1 VSTAAP
7 FIALDVGTTHTRA
20 WLVAGERV
28 LAERRAPVGVR
39 DTARD
44 RSNARLQAAL
54 AEVIQAVEREGGRV
68 GDPIVASGMIGSTL
82 GLGDVPHVDVPAG
95 VAELARAVQ
104 PLATNSLHD
113 RPIWIVPGVRTR
125 DPGGPALADVMR
137 GEETLCLGALAT
149 GSLRPGGTLVSIG
162 SHWKRIATDA
172 DGRVTGSRSSLG
184 GELAEVVKSGTVI
197 AEAVPEA
204 WPARLASDAIARGQ
218 DLARRVGLPRALF
231 ELRLDQLAGS
241 TTPENRLAVL
251 VGAVIG
257 ADLTDWPASSHSGRW
272 AVAGAP
278 PLAEVWA
285 AALEARG
292 YDVVRIGRPEAEQ
305 AQRAG
310 LREIAQ
316 RAGILP

>member
-54 AEVIQAVEREGGRV
+54 AEVIQAVEREGSRV
-68 GDPIVASGMIGSTL
+68 GGPIVASGMIGSTL
-82 GLGDVPHVDVPAG
+82 GLADVPHVDVPAG
-95 VAELARAVQ
+95 VADLARRVQ
-104 PLATNSLHD
+104 PVATNSLHD

-125 DPGGPALADVMR
+125 DPGRAALADVMR

-149 GSLRPGGTLVSIG
+149 GSLRPGDTLVSIG
-162 SHWKRIATDA
+162 SHWKRISTDV
-172 DGRVTGSRSSLG
+172 DGRVAGSRSSLG
-184 GELAEVVKSGTVI
+184 GELAEVVKSWTVL
-197 AEAVPEA
+197 AEAVPES
-204 WPARLASDAIARGQ
+204 WPARLAPDAIAQGQ
-218 DLARRVGLPRALF
+218 ELSRRVGLPRALF

-241 TTPENRLAVL
+241 TSPENRLAVL

-257 ADLTDWPASSHSGRW
+257 ADLTDWPASSHSCRW

-278 PLAEVWA
+278 PIADVWA

-305 AQRAG
+305 AQRVG
-310 LREIAQ
+310 LRKIAQ

>member
-28 LAERRAPVGVR
+28 LSERRAPVGVR

-44 RSNARLQAAL
+44 RSNTRLQAAL
-54 AEVIQAVEREGGRV
+54 AEVIRAVERDGGRV
-68 GDPIVASGMIGSTL
+68 GSPIVASGMIGSTL

-95 VAELARAVQ
+95 VADLARAVQ
-104 PLATNSLHD
+104 PVATNTLHD

-125 DPGGPALADVMR
+125 DPNRAALADVMR

-149 GSLRPGGTLVSIG
+149 GSIRPGDTLVSIG
-162 SHWKRIATDA
+162 SHWKRIATDPE
-172 DGRVTGSRSSLG
+172 GRVTGSRSSLG
-184 GELAEVVKSGTVI
+184 GELVEVVKSWTVI
-197 AEAVPEA
+197 AEAVPET
-204 WPARLASDAIARGQ
+204 WPERLAPDAIARGQ
-218 DLARRVGLPRALF
+218 DLFRRVGLPRSLF

-241 TTPENRLAVL
+241 TSPESRLAVL
-251 VGAVIG
+251 VGAVLA
-257 ADLTDWPASSHSGRW
+257 ADLTDWPASSDSGRW

-292 YDVVRIGRPEAEQ
+292 YDVVRIDRPEAEQ
-305 AQRAG
+305 SQRVG
-310 LREIAQ
+310 LREIAEH
-316 RAGILP
+316 AGLLS

>member
-1 VSTAAP
+1 
-7 FIALDVGTTHTRA
+7 
-20 WLVAGERV
+20 
-28 LAERRAPVGVR
+28 
-39 DTARD
+39 
-44 RSNARLQAAL
+44 
-54 AEVIQAVEREGGRV
+54 
-68 GDPIVASGMIGSTL
+68 MIGSTL
-82 GLGDVPHVDVPAG
+82 GLADVPHVDVPAG
-95 VAELARAVQ
+95 VADLAGAVQ
-104 PLATNSLHD
+104 PVAADSLGD
-113 RPIWIVPGVRTR
+113 RTIWIVPGVRTR
-125 DPGGPALADVMR
+125 DPGRAALVDVMR

-149 GSLRPGGTLVSIG
+149 GTLRAGDTLVSIG

-172 DGRVTGSRSSLG
+172 DGRVAGSRSSLG

-197 AEAVPEA
+197 AEAVPDA
-204 WPARLASDAIARGQ
+204 WPARLAHDAIARGQ
-218 DLARRVGLPRALF
+218 ELSLRVGLPRALF

-241 TTPENRLAVL
+241 TSPENRLAVL

-257 ADLTDWPASSHSGRW
+257 ADLTDWPASCDAGRW

-310 LREIAQ
+310 LREIAEH
-316 RAGILP
+316 AGILT